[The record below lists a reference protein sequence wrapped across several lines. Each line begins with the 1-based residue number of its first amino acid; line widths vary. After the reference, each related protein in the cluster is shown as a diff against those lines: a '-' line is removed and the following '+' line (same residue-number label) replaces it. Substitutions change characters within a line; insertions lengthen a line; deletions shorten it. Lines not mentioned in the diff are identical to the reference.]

1 VRASCCVCALLW
13 LSWLGNM
20 HGVLPMFVFLFTVLL
35 LLAYN
40 TSSKHV

>member
-1 VRASCCVCALLW
+1 
-13 LSWLGNM
+13 M

-40 TSSKHV
+40 TSSNTTGVAKHV